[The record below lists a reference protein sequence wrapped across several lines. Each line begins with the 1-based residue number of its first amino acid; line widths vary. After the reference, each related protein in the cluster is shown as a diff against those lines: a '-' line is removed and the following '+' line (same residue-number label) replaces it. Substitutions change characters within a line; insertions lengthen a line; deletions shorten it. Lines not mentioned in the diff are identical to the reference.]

1 MTDTL
6 IDDETVDVRTSSHRP
21 GTTTTSSQITTTT
34 RRPMYIETEVRTDT
48 VTTRRMASAA
58 ANRSSQDVLE
68 NTKSPIQ
75 YVFFC

>member
-6 IDDETVDVRTSSHRP
+6 IDDDIIDVRSSSNRPATSS
-21 GTTTTSSQITTTT
+21 SSSTIATTT

-58 ANRSSQDVLE
+58 ANRSVHDTLE
-68 NTKSPIQ
+68 NTKSPSQ
-75 YVFFC
+75 